1 MHTAWV
7 ILEVNKENFLVVLRP
22 SSSSLFSSHHP
33 PRAAFFLLD
42 LPSLPTT
49 QKGLYGGERAGIS
62 RNIKRAL
69 IHSHKLAI
77 RRLHLFRQ
85 N

>member
-7 ILEVNKENFLVVLRP
+7 ILEVNKENFFVVLRP
-22 SSSSLFSSHHP
+22 SSSSLFCSHHP

-49 QKGLYGGERAGIS
+49 QKSLYGGERARPSSKGKS
-62 RNIKRAL
+62 NVL
-69 IHSHKLAI
+69 
-77 RRLHLFRQ
+77 
-85 N
+85 